1 MSHFVEATGDNVANP
16 DTARNFVRA
25 MRDDLQRSIGLTR
38 ATAMVVGIII
48 GASIF
53 VQPSAVT
60 AQVHSAKGALLVWI
74 AAGLLTLIGSLV
86 IAELTSAFPRSGGVY
101 VFLSESYEPVLGF
114 LWGWA
119 MFWTMHSG
127 IVAVIAMVFGR
138 YVGTFVYL
146 GSAGEQVLAIAA
158 IALFSWINY
167 RGVRWGSAVQVALT
181 IIKVLALVSIIVVA
195 LAVSASHG
203 GSFAAPNG
211 ATEVLPTARE
221 FVLALIA
228 GLFAFGGWHMVSYTA
243 DETIDPTRTI
253 PRSLVIG
260 TLTVTALYVGV
271 NAAYLRILPFDS
283 VATSTRVAADFAD
296 AAIGGSGREIM
307 AMLVILSTLG
317 AMNGVILAG
326 PRVYLAM
333 ANDGL
338 LFRWAGAVHP
348 VYRTPH
354 RAIVLQG
361 VWSCV
366 LVATGTY
373 RALFTRVVYTEWI
386 FFGLLA
392 FALVVLRRRADY
404 APRYRIWGYPFLP
417 AIFIVSTAAIVI
429 NQVLNEP
436 VSSAIGLGLV
446 VAGLPV
452 YYVWARRTPL
462 TTRSESL

>member
-1 MSHFVEATGDNVANP
+1 VSESLWEDNVANRGA
-16 DTARNFVRA
+16 ARNFVPA
-25 MRDDLQRSIGLTR
+25 MRHDLQRSIGLTR

-60 AQVHSAKGALLVWI
+60 AQVHSAKGALLVWV

-86 IAELTSAFPRSGGVY
+86 IAELASAFPRTGGVY
-101 VFLSESYEPVLGF
+101 VFLSESYGPAVGF

-138 YVGTFVYL
+138 YLGTFINV
-146 GSAGEQVLAIAA
+146 GSAGEQFFAIGS
-158 IALFSWINY
+158 IALFSWVNY
-167 RGVRWGSAVQVALT
+167 RGVRYGSAVQVALT
-181 IIKVLALVSIIVVA
+181 VIKVLALVLIIVIALFVGSRSLEVA
-195 LAVSASHG
+195 SG
-203 GSFAAPNG
+203 AAEIIPS
-211 ATEVLPTARE
+211 PRE

-243 DETIDPTRTI
+243 EETIDPTRTI
-253 PRSLVIG
+253 PRSLLIG

-271 NAAYLRILPFDS
+271 NWAYLRVLPLDS

-307 AMLVILSTLG
+307 ATLVILSTLG

-338 LFRWAGAVHP
+338 LFSWAGAVHP

-361 VWSCV
+361 VWSSV

-392 FALVVLRRRADY
+392 FALVLLRRRADY
-404 APRYRIWGYPFLP
+404 TPRYRIWGYPLLP
-417 AIFIVSTAAIVI
+417 AIFVLSTAAIVI
-429 NQVLNEP
+429 NQVIHEP
-436 VSSAIGLGLV
+436 LSSVAGLGLV

-462 TTRSESL
+462 STRRASL

>member
-1 MSHFVEATGDNVANP
+1 MPH
-16 DTARNFVRA
+16 
-25 MRDDLQRSIGLTR
+25 DLQRSIGLTR

-60 AQVHSAKGALLVWI
+60 AQVHSAKSALLVWI
-74 AAGLLTLIGSLV
+74 AAGLLTLVGSLV
-86 IAELTSAFPRSGGVY
+86 IAELASAFPRTGGVY
-101 VFLSESYEPVLGF
+101 VFLTESYGPILGF

-127 IVAVIAMVFGR
+127 IVAVIAMVFAR
-138 YVGTFVYL
+138 YLATFLNVGSL
-146 GSAGEQVLAIAA
+146 GEQLLAIAA
-158 IALFSWINY
+158 IAVFSWVNY
-167 RGVRWGSAVQVALT
+167 RGVRYGSAVQVVLT
-181 IIKVLALVSIIVVA
+181 IIKVLALVLIIVIAIFVGA
-195 LAVSASHG
+195 RHGASLAVSNTTADIIPS
-203 GSFAAPNG
+203 
-211 ATEVLPTARE
+211 ARE

-228 GLFAFGGWHMVSYTA
+228 GLFAFGGWHMVSYA
-243 DETIDPTRTI
+243 AEETIDPTRTI
-253 PRSLVIG
+253 PRSLLIG

-271 NAAYLRILPFDS
+271 NWAYLRVLPLDS

-307 AMLVILSTLG
+307 ATLVILSTLG

-338 LFRWAGAVHP
+338 LFSWAGAVHP
-348 VYRTPH
+348 IYHTPH
-354 RAIVLQG
+354 RAIVLQA
-361 VWSCV
+361 VWSSV

-392 FALVVLRRRADY
+392 FALVILRRRTDY
-404 APRYRIWGYPFLP
+404 SPRYRVWGYPVLP
-417 AIFIVSTAAIVI
+417 AFFIASTAAIVI
-429 NQVLNEP
+429 NQVIHEP
-436 VSSAIGLGLV
+436 VSSAVGLGLV

-452 YYVWARRTPL
+452 YYVWARRKPL
-462 TTRSESL
+462 PIQRASL

>member
-1 MSHFVEATGDNVANP
+1 
-16 DTARNFVRA
+16 
-25 MRDDLQRSIGLTR
+25 MRHELERSIGLTR

-60 AQVHSAKGALLVWI
+60 AQVHSAKAALLVWI
-74 AAGLLTLIGSLV
+74 AAGLLTLVGSLV
-86 IAELTSAFPRSGGVY
+86 IAELASAFPRTGGVY
-101 VFLSESYEPVLGF
+101 VFLSESYGPAVGF

-138 YVGTFVYL
+138 YLGTFINV
-146 GSAGEQVLAIAA
+146 GPGGEQIFAIGA
-158 IALFSWINY
+158 IALLSWVNY
-167 RGVRWGSAVQVALT
+167 RGVRYGGALQVGLT
-181 IIKVLALVSIIVVA
+181 IIKVVALVLIVIIAVYVGARHGTSVIAADSVA
-195 LAVSASHG
+195 DV
-203 GSFAAPNG
+203 AP
-211 ATEVLPTARE
+211 TVRE

-228 GLFAFGGWHMVSYTA
+228 GLFAFGGWHMVSYAA

-271 NAAYLRILPFDS
+271 NAAYFRVLPLES

-307 AMLVILSTLG
+307 AALVILSTLG

-338 LFRWAGAVHP
+338 LFSWVGAVHP

-354 RAIVLQG
+354 RAIALQG
-361 VWSCV
+361 VWSSV

-404 APRYRIWGYPFLP
+404 APRVRIWGYPILP

-429 NQVLNEP
+429 NQIIHEP
-436 VSSAIGLGLV
+436 LSSAIGLGLV

-452 YYVWARRTPL
+452 YYVWARRNPL
-462 TTRSESL
+462 TTRSASL